1 MPDFWKIT
9 PGGNPTILLET
20 GAVPR
25 ALRARAAAEIMDPLH
40 LSGEQVGFVRFAS
53 PSEPTPRLDMMGGGI
68 LPERHPGVCRPAG
81 PGRLPERFGAG

>member
-53 PSEPTPRLDMMGGGI
+53 PSEPTPRLDMMGGNF
-68 LPERHPGVCRPAG
+68 A
-81 PGRLPERFGAG
+81 